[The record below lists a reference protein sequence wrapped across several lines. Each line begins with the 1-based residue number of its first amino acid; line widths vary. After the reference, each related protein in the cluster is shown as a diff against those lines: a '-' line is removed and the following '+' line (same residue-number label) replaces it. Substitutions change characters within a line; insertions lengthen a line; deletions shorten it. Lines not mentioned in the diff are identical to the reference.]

1 MDFLFDS
8 DDEDQGNILDYSDT
22 SSSKSENEDNNLM
35 VNKSPL
41 DKALEKPTPL
51 PQDKKKAKI
60 GKGSNKVF
68 EDSYWWKQLWKLC
81 SIYSKKK
88 Y

>member
-8 DDEDQGNILDYSDT
+8 DDEDQGNILDDSDT
-22 SSSKSENEDNNLM
+22 SSSESKNEDNNLM

-51 PQDKKKAKI
+51 PQDKKKKKAKI

-68 EDSYWWKQLWKLC
+68 GDSHW
-81 SIYSKKK
+81 
-88 Y
+88 

>member
-8 DDEDQGNILDYSDT
+8 DDEDQGNILDDSDT
-22 SSSKSENEDNNLM
+22 SSSESENEDNNLM

-51 PQDKKKAKI
+51 PQENYPPSIPKKSIKSKI
-60 GKGSNKVF
+60 GKVLFK
-68 EDSYWWKQLWKLC
+68 
-81 SIYSKKK
+81 
-88 Y
+88 